1 LAISD
6 RCQAKEPSGALE
18 MTMNDPARGKDTVTG
33 SGSGDAVKS
42 YKKDFWDEE
51 NLNYAEPHSRAQKVA
66 RLVNKIAGG
75 RERDLLDIGCGPASL
90 RLLLDD
96 NIHYYGID
104 IAIHNPAP
112 NLIEADLVEN
122 PIEFNGKQFDIVVAQ
137 GAFEYFGGV
146 QSQKFAEIKELLAD
160 EGTFIV
166 SYWNFGHRNAR
177 IYAPFSNIQPLNDF
191 RQSLASYF
199 KINASF
205 PASHNWKHNMSDR
218 KLLKAINTHVNAN
231 IPFVSPK
238 LAVEYFFICS
248 A

>member
-1 LAISD
+1 
-6 RCQAKEPSGALE
+6 
-18 MTMNDPARGKDTVTG
+18 MTMNDPARGNDTVTG

-51 NLNYAEPHSRAQKVA
+51 NLNYAEPHFRAQKVA
-66 RLVNKIAGG
+66 RLVNKIARG

-104 IAIHNPAP
+104 IAIHDPAP

-160 EGTFIV
+160 DGTFIV

-177 IYAPFSNIQPLNDF
+177 MYAPFSNIQPLSDF
-191 RQSLASYF
+191 RESLASYF

-238 LAVEYFFICS
+238 LAVEYFFVCS

>member
-1 LAISD
+1 
-6 RCQAKEPSGALE
+6 
-18 MTMNDPARGKDTVTG
+18 MNDPARGKDTVTG
-33 SGSGDAVKS
+33 SGSGDAVTS

-51 NLNYAEPHSRAQKVA
+51 NLNYAEPHFRAQKVA
-66 RLVNKIAGG
+66 RMVNKIAGG
-75 RERDLLDIGCGPASL
+75 KERDLLDIGCGPASL
-90 RLLLDD
+90 RLLLDE

-104 IAIHNPAP
+104 IAIHDPAP

-146 QSQKFAEIKELLAD
+146 QSQKFAEIKELLAVG
-160 EGTFIV
+160 GTFIV

>member
-1 LAISD
+1 
-6 RCQAKEPSGALE
+6 
-18 MTMNDPARGKDTVTG
+18 MNDPARGNDTVTG

-51 NLNYAEPHSRAQKVA
+51 NLNYAEPHFRAQKVA

-104 IAIHNPAP
+104 IAIHDPAP

-146 QSQKFAEIKELLAD
+146 QSQKFAEIKDLLAD
-160 EGTFIV
+160 DGTFIV
-166 SYWNFGHRNAR
+166 S
-177 IYAPFSNIQPLNDF
+177 
-191 RQSLASYF
+191 
-199 KINASF
+199 
-205 PASHNWKHNMSDR
+205 
-218 KLLKAINTHVNAN
+218 
-231 IPFVSPK
+231 
-238 LAVEYFFICS
+238 
-248 A
+248 

>member
-1 LAISD
+1 
-6 RCQAKEPSGALE
+6 
-18 MTMNDPARGKDTVTG
+18 MNDPARDKDAVTG
-33 SGSGDAVKS
+33 SGSGDAVKV

-51 NLNYAEPHSRAQKVA
+51 NLNYAEPHLRAQKVA
-66 RLVNKIAGG
+66 RLVNKIAQG
-75 RERDLLDIGCGPASL
+75 RERDLLDVGCGPASL
-90 RLLLDD
+90 RLLLDK

-104 IAIHNPAP
+104 IAIHDPAP

-160 EGTFIV
+160 DGTFIV

-177 IYAPFSNIQPLNDF
+177 MYAPFSNIQPLDAF
-191 RQSLASYF
+191 RKSLASYF
-199 KINASF
+199 KINSSF
-205 PASHNWKHNMSDR
+205 PASHNWKQNMSDR
-218 KLLKAINTHVNAN
+218 KLLKAINSRVNMN